1 MNKIYGIGVD
11 IIKIKRIEK
20 TYIKYGNRFLK
31 RAFNEDE
38 IKQFYSKTINKYEYL
53 ASRYYK
59 YNIDGLLKKQ
69 HIKQLE
75 ILDYYFQK
83 LV

>member
-20 TYIKYGNRFLK
+20 IYIKYGNRFLK

-53 ASRYYK
+53 ASR
-59 YNIDGLLKKQ
+59 
-69 HIKQLE
+69 
-75 ILDYYFQK
+75 
-83 LV
+83 